1 MDLDKLN
8 EIKEDIEKMDQS
20 SHLEVFN
27 ILERE
32 NISYN
37 SNMNGIFVNLTSI
50 NENVIIKLEKYI
62 DYKKTQKIILNKDE
76 DIKEQYK
83 KDFFN

>member
-27 ILERE
+27 ILETE

-37 SNMNGIFVNLTSI
+37 SNMNGIFVNLTLI
-50 NENVIIKLEKYI
+50 NDVVLDKLQKYI
-62 DYKKTQKIILNKDE
+62 EYKKTQKIILINDE
-76 DIKEQYK
+76 DIKDQYK

>member
-27 ILERE
+27 ILETE

-37 SNMNGIFVNLTSI
+37 SNMNGIFVNLTLI
-50 NENVIIKLEKYI
+50 NDVVLDKLQKYI
-62 DYKKTQKIILNKDE
+62 EYKKTQKIILNKDE